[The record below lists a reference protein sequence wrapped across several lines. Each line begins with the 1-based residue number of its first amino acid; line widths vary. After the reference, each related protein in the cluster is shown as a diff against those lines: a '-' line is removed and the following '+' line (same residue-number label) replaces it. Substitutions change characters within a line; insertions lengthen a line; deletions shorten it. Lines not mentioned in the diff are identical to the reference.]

1 MLFSGCSLFKKGTD
15 IPGEKISAD
24 TPWYECEIIDC
35 VADLGEKDLLLELNR
50 YIIYCNKK

>member
-1 MLFSGCSLFKKGTD
+1 MWNFKTKNF
-15 IPGEKISAD
+15 EEEISAD

-50 YIIYCNKK
+50 YIICCNKK